1 MNRTILMVQLWD
13 KVKTLLSE
21 KLTVAQVSL
30 IPQIH
35 DHLLEHYPDFPEEV
49 VYDQDTIFLV
59 DENYGKYHMTA
70 ELASYV
76 LEAGYT
82 PSFMMARDPQ
92 SKGKVENCVKY
103 VKQNFLHNRTYT
115 TLDNL
120 NKEGTTI
127 LYSRECGFRKK
138 LYIFRYKGIR
148 L

>member
-13 KVKTLLSE
+13 KVKTLLS
-21 KLTVAQVSL
+21 
-30 IPQIH
+30 
-35 DHLLEHYPDFPEEV
+35 
-49 VYDQDTIFLV
+49 DQDTTFLI
-59 DENYGKYHMTA
+59 DENYGKYHMPA
-70 ELASYV
+70 ELANYV
-76 LEAGYT
+76 LEAGYI

-127 LYSRECGFRKK
+127 LYSREWGFNKK